1 MFPVKK
7 NDFQEGQVLIFYKP
21 YHWTSFDLVRKIK
34 IILQKRLNQKIK
46 IGHAGTLDPLATGLI
61 ILCTGKATKQISGL
75 QDLNK
80 EYIATIELG
89 KTTPSFDLETEVD
102 KKYKLEHITKNL
114 FESVLTTFTGE
125 TDQVPP
131 VYSAKK
137 HKGKRAYEFARRGI
151 EIELKPARIN
161 IYELELLEFNLP
173 LVKLRILCSKGTY
186 MRALARDIGKAL
198 DSGAYLKTLE
208 RTRIGNYCIN
218 DAFTIDDF
226 EKDISSIAIHYAE

>member
-7 NDFQEGQVLIFYKP
+7 NDFQEGQVLIFSKP

-34 IILQKRLNQKIK
+34 IILQKQLNQKIK

-61 ILCTGKATKQISGL
+61 ILCTGKATKRISEF
-75 QDLNK
+75 QDMNK

-89 KTTPSFDLETEVD
+89 KTTPSFDLETEFD
-102 KKYKLEHITKNL
+102 NKYDFKHITKDL
-114 FESVLTTFTGE
+114 FESILKKFIGE
-125 TDQVPP
+125 INQIPP
-131 VYSAKK
+131 VFSAKK

-161 IYELELLEFNLP
+161 IYELELLEFYLP

-186 MRALARDIGKAL
+186 IRALARDIGKAL

-226 EKDISSIAIHYAE
+226 EKDISSIAIHYPE

>member
-34 IILQKRLNQKIK
+34 IILRKRLNQKIK

-61 ILCTGKATKQISGL
+61 ILCTGKATKQISGF

-151 EIELKPARIN
+151 EIELKPDRIN

-186 MRALARDIGKAL
+186 IRALARDIGKAL

-226 EKDISSIAIHYAE
+226 EKDISSIAIHYPE

>member
-34 IILQKRLNQKIK
+34 IILRKRLNQKIK

-151 EIELKPARIN
+151 EIELKPDRIN

-186 MRALARDIGKAL
+186 IRALARDIGKAL

>member
-7 NDFQEGQVLIFYKP
+7 NDFQEGQVLIFSKP

-34 IILQKRLNQKIK
+34 IILQKQLNQKIR

-61 ILCTGKATKQISGL
+61 ILCTGKATKRISEF
-75 QDLNK
+75 QDMNK

-89 KTTPSFDLETEVD
+89 KTTPSFDLETEFD
-102 KKYKLEHITKNL
+102 NKYDFKHITKDL
-114 FESVLTTFTGE
+114 FESILKKFIGE
-125 TDQVPP
+125 INQIPP
-131 VYSAKK
+131 VFSAKK

-161 IYELELLEFNLP
+161 IYELELLEFNHP
-173 LVKLRILCSKGTY
+173 LVKLRVLCSKGTY
-186 MRALARDIGKAL
+186 IRALARDIGKAL

-226 EKDISSIAIHYAE
+226 EKDISSIAIHYPE

>member
-21 YHWTSFDLVRKIK
+21 YHWTSFDLVKKIK
-34 IILQKRLNQKIK
+34 IILQKQLNQKIK

-61 ILCTGKATKQISGL
+61 ILCTGKATKRISEF

-80 EYIATIELG
+80 EYLATIELG
-89 KTTPSFDLETEVD
+89 KTPHSFDLETEFD
-102 KKYKLEHITKNL
+102 NKYEFKHITKDL
-114 FESVLTTFTGE
+114 FESVLKKFIGE
-125 TDQVPP
+125 ILQIPP
-131 VYSAKK
+131 AFSAKK
-137 HKGKRAYEFARRGI
+137 HKGKRAYEFARRGV

-186 MRALARDIGKAL
+186 IRALARDLGKAL
-198 DSGAYLKTLE
+198 DNGAYLKTLE
-208 RTRIGNYCIN
+208 RIRIGDYYLN
-218 DAFTIDDF
+218 DAFTIDSF
-226 EKDISSIAIHYAE
+226 EKELSKIGIHYSE